1 MCPFLCPSFL
11 RFFFPEHSF
20 SWMLISGSQE
30 TQRSPYGCIRRYIN
44 DIHDDGRL
52 HIHDSHRA
60 VHQNMPLAT
69 RESFRQFAESSLHT
83 HGSHPQSP
91 ISLELSGGGK
101 YRANRRSVYVSSV
114 RMPALFYSRSD
125 RARLFPCA
133 LYAHHL
139 RDLLEQKRVPNVA
152 LFEAF
157 YVCFRQA
164 CVVEDTWFISWG
176 LCRDDERVR
185 ASG

>member
-83 HGSHPQSP
+83 HGSHLCLAKIPSVCKSGS
-91 ISLELSGGGK
+91 ILELGGSLGTG
-101 YRANRRSVYVSSV
+101 
-114 RMPALFYSRSD
+114 F
-125 RARLFPCA
+125 RLKEGA
-133 LYAHHL
+133 L
-139 RDLLEQKRVPNVA
+139 RDLGSSRRQHKVGSARSAGTA
-152 LFEAF
+152 LPQFFFDSEAKSS
-157 YVCFRQA
+157 RQRLRRP
-164 CVVEDTWFISWG
+164 D
-176 LCRDDERVR
+176 RNDDADRR
-185 ASG
+185 ALASL